1 MNINT
6 LNNIIL
12 AIAIILILGGAY
24 IAFILL
30 PRKNRKK

>member
-1 MNINT
+1 MNINA

-12 AIAIILILGGAY
+12 VIAIILIFGGAY
-24 IAFILL
+24 IAFVLL